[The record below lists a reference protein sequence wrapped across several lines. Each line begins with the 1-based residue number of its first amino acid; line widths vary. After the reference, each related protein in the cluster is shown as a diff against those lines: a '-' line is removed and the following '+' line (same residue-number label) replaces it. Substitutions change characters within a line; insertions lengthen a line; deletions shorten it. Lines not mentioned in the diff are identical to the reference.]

1 MVMWVERGVLSMRN
15 YGHIALHLQ
24 ERMEERGVNRNQL
37 AKAIGTRF
45 EVVDKWCQGD
55 ISRIDA
61 DILARLCYVLEC
73 DVDDLITY
81 EKN

>member
-1 MVMWVERGVLSMRN
+1 MERKILSVRD
-15 YGHIALHLQ
+15 YGHITLHLR
-24 ERMEERGVNRNQL
+24 ERMEGRGLKRNQV
-37 AKAIGTRF
+37 ASAIGTRF

-55 ISRIDA
+55 VSRIDA

-81 EKN
+81 EKD

>member
-1 MVMWVERGVLSMRN
+1 
-15 YGHIALHLQ
+15 
-24 ERMEERGVNRNQL
+24 MEERGVNRNQL

-45 EVVDKWCQGD
+45 EVVDKWCRGD

-73 DVDDLITY
+73 DVNDLITY